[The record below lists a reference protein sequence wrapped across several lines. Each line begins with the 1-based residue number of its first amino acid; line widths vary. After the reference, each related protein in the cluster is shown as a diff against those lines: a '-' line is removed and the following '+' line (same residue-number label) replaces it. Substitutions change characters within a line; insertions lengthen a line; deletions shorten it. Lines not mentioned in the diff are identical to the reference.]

1 MAIQPIDLQALFSQI
16 DKVGKTQSELK
27 EGLQL
32 QQALQGAANQRKQD
46 ERVRSV
52 NETQDSGDGAERIRD
67 RSPRGRHGRGAD
79 EKEKPEEKGSDA
91 TKDAEK
97 SEVVRDPA
105 LGHNIDL
112 SG

>member
-27 EGLQL
+27 DGLQL
-32 QQALQGAANQRKQD
+32 QQALQGAASQRKLD
-46 ERVRSV
+46 ERIRSV

-67 RSPRGRHGRGAD
+67 RNPRRRHKRGSD
-79 EKEKPEEKGSDA
+79 EKENAEEKETDA

-97 SEVVRDPA
+97 SEIVRDPA

>member
-1 MAIQPIDLQALFSQI
+1 MAIQPIDLQALFSQV

-27 EGLQL
+27 EGVEI
-32 QQALQGAANQRKQD
+32 QQALQGVQSQRKLD
-46 ERVRSV
+46 ERIRSV
-52 NETQDSGDGAERIRD
+52 NEAQDSGDGAERIRD
-67 RSPRGRHGRGAD
+67 RRGRRRDRRGVKD
-79 EKEKPEEKGSDA
+79 NEKSEGKDGDGGAEE
-91 TKDAEK
+91 

>member
-1 MAIQPIDLQALFSQI
+1 MAIQPIDLQALFSQL

-27 EGLQL
+27 EGVQI
-32 QQALQGAANQRKQD
+32 QQAIQGVTSQRKLD
-46 ERVRSV
+46 ERIRSV
-52 NETQDSGDGAERIRD
+52 NETQDSGEGAERIKD
-67 RSPRGRHGRGAD
+67 RKGRGRNRQGSKENERGASGD
-79 EKEKPEEKGSDA
+79 SEE
-91 TKDAEK
+91 TEEAER

>member
-1 MAIQPIDLQALFSQI
+1 MAIQPIDLQALFSQV
-16 DKVGKTQSELK
+16 DKVGKTQSDLK

-32 QQALQGAANQRKQD
+32 QQALQGAQSQRKLD
-46 ERVRSV
+46 ERIRSV
-52 NETQDSGDGAERIRD
+52 NQAQDSGEGADRIRD
-67 RSPRGRHGRGAD
+67 RNSRRRDHRGV
-79 EKEKPEEKGSDA
+79 KEKDGTDGTDVDDEVDSEQ
-91 TKDAEK
+91 

>member
-1 MAIQPIDLQALFSQI
+1 MAIQPIDLQALFSQV
-16 DKVGKTQSELK
+16 DKVGKTQSDLK

-32 QQALQGAANQRKQD
+32 QQALQGAQSQRKLD
-46 ERVRSV
+46 ERIRSV
-52 NETQDSGDGAERIRD
+52 NEAQDSGEGADRIRD
-67 RSPRGRHGRGAD
+67 RNSRRRDRRGA
-79 EKEKPEEKGSDA
+79 KEKDNTDGTDVDDGADSEQ
-91 TKDAEK
+91 